1 MPGNPE
7 GRSASAQIAKEGRH
21 PLSFW
26 KRKKETASSSGSWKD
41 KVQGFFPLVAGM
53 LLTLL
58 AILLAKQRIS
68 AVENEILVK
77 AAPTEIV
84 VAANPHPAAAMFSP
98 ENLARKS
105 IPSGGAGRRDVP

>member
-7 GRSASAQIAKEGRH
+7 NRFASAQIAKEGRH

-26 KRKKETASSSGSWKD
+26 KREKGTASPSGSWKD

-58 AILLAKQRIS
+58 AILLATQRIS
-68 AVENEILVK
+68 AVEKEILGK

-84 VAANPHPAAAMFSP
+84 VAAHPIPAGAMVSL
-98 ENLARKS
+98 ENMAKKS
-105 IPSGGAGRRDVP
+105 IPRRGKESRTAA